1 MRNIFT
7 EHPKAVGESYFL
19 HFKFALSTGIKLML
33 WGIIAVVHAF
43 FPFMFKTYVS
53 RKIKEL
59 YHRITQER

>member
-19 HFKFALSTGIKLML
+19 HFWFALITGIKLML
-33 WGIIAVVHAF
+33 WGFIAIVHAF

-53 RKIKEL
+53 GKIKEL
-59 YHRITQER
+59 HHRITQDR